1 MATFS
6 SVKITADS
14 STYPVLLSNGNLVV
28 STPPDSTGRHSATWE
43 DPFPKPSYLFAVV
56 VGDLG
61 SVKGK
66 YTTSSG
72 RDVHLEI
79 FSEKENVN
87 KLGYA
92 MESLKNSMKWDE
104 DKVRRGVARA
114 RCV

>member
-14 STYPVLLSNGNLVV
+14 ESYPVLLSNGNLLS
-28 STPPDSTGRHSATWE
+28 STGPDSEGRHSATWA

-61 SVKGK
+61 SVKDK
-66 YTTSSG
+66 YTTTSG
-72 RDVHLEI
+72 REVHLEI

-87 KLGYA
+87 KLDYA
-92 MESLKNSMKWDE
+92 MESLKSSMKWDE
-104 DKVRRGVARA
+104 DR
-114 RCV
+114 